1 MLGLKKNKKNKAK
14 EEVQQK
20 KTNDKTSEN
29 ANKSKNKN
37 FLKSK
42 IKLDQSKRKDIQQ
55 SVEQNIQQQ
64 DPNLINDKKAY
75 KKKVKKDVEKR
86 LLMYNETLSK
96 IAPPGNLKF
105 KDLYFIDDG
114 KYCTILTFS
123 VKKGSFKGLPPL
135 WGMGLIPK
143 LENTED
149 FKHRDIV
156 TKCEYSISRRSD
168 NWAEKKVQDST
179 TVSETGYTEAKK
191 ASQSMHK
198 ALFEEHY
205 FDTNV
210 VANELKNGA
219 SYLDLSIRITI
230 KAQSLEDLQ
239 NAMFYL
245 EKNYSK
251 HFNNK
256 VDLVPFA
263 GEMKKEYG
271 NLLDSARYQRGENYH
286 LTSRE
291 LAGSYPLVESGVN
304 DENGTYIGQLYGE
317 LNSDPVL
324 LDTMNFKKLAVICA
338 RNRASDINSVA
349 RRTKYNFAATTAWSN
364 KITQDAIMN
373 GNRVVEYVLNSEHV
387 ERMRP
392 ELMSETAYIN
402 LLDGRVAINM
412 FETFA
417 RGRDNNAAWNMLVS
431 KIQEIARQFSEKEDA
446 NDTSILM
453 GEDIDELSRI
463 LKEFYIEEELWK
475 DDPDDIRF
483 NNLYHSEYPIL
494 QQFNFF
500 LQSKLE
506 QEEDQVSVLGTS
518 QRLKSL
524 RILARTF
531 EKIRTRSESLFNKR
545 TTIKESYLKDKSKII
560 FDFKSLRETH
570 HAALMGHFV
579 NTLAFGEQEL
589 EEDDVL
595 IIHGADELTETVK
608 RHLRVR
614 IGHLNNRGVKV
625 VLMYND
631 ADILFKEKDTINGTQ
646 ENIHRYWFRT
656 ADMRI
661 TNAMQPQNVD
671 EYAKAIRRELPDSV
685 KSGMRGNHDHVYYLN
700 RENLSTLFKLEI
712 AD

>member
-1 MLGLKKNKKNKAK
+1 
-14 EEVQQK
+14 
-20 KTNDKTSEN
+20 
-29 ANKSKNKN
+29 
-37 FLKSK
+37 
-42 IKLDQSKRKDIQQ
+42 
-55 SVEQNIQQQ
+55 
-64 DPNLINDKKAY
+64 
-75 KKKVKKDVEKR
+75 
-86 LLMYNETLSK
+86 
-96 IAPPGNLKF
+96 
-105 KDLYFIDDG
+105 
-114 KYCTILTFS
+114 
-123 VKKGSFKGLPPL
+123 
-135 WGMGLIPK
+135 
-143 LENTED
+143 
-149 FKHRDIV
+149 
-156 TKCEYSISRRSD
+156 
-168 NWAEKKVQDST
+168 
-179 TVSETGYTEAKK
+179 
-191 ASQSMHK
+191 
-198 ALFEEHY
+198 
-205 FDTNV
+205 
-210 VANELKNGA
+210 
-219 SYLDLSIRITI
+219 
-230 KAQSLEDLQ
+230 
-239 NAMFYL
+239 
-245 EKNYSK
+245 
-251 HFNNK
+251 
-256 VDLVPFA
+256 
-263 GEMKKEYG
+263 MKKEYG

-324 LDTMNFKKLAVICA
+324 LDTMNFKKLAVVCA

-475 DDPDDIRF
+475 DDPEDIRF

-531 EKIRTRSESLFNKR
+531 EKYVLEVNHCL
-545 TTIKESYLKDKSKII
+545 IKEQQSKNHILKIKVKL
-560 FDFKSLRETH
+560 SL
-570 HAALMGHFV
+570 
-579 NTLAFGEQEL
+579 
-589 EEDDVL
+589 
-595 IIHGADELTETVK
+595 I
-608 RHLRVR
+608 
-614 IGHLNNRGVKV
+614 LN
-625 VLMYND
+625 L
-631 ADILFKEKDTINGTQ
+631 
-646 ENIHRYWFRT
+646 
-656 ADMRI
+656 
-661 TNAMQPQNVD
+661 
-671 EYAKAIRRELPDSV
+671 
-685 KSGMRGNHDHVYYLN
+685 
-700 RENLSTLFKLEI
+700 
-712 AD
+712 